1 MKNLIFKFEK
11 LMWLNSEVCL
21 YEVTEREDKS
31 YYILKDGN
39 IEKVYSDW
47 ASAKREFMNK
57 ILDYMPLL

>member
-11 LMWLNSEVCL
+11 HTWLDYEVCL

-31 YYILKDGN
+31 YYTLKEGN
-39 IEKVYSDW
+39 NEKVYSDW

-57 ILDYMPLL
+57 ILDYIPML